1 MSELTADQ
9 VRNRPAF
16 GARAAYPLLLAAVAL
31 LPVIV
36 TLLLVHVGLRA
47 SLFDFVPATDDEMY
61 YWHQVYT
68 FSAVGFEGG
77 YYTYEEHPAAWS
89 VSRFGA
95 HGPVYPLLYGTLGRL
110 VGWERYTVVFFNLG
124 AVSLAVLAFLALA
137 RPRPVQLL
145 WLGLLLATFWPLY
158 WEIVSQMQ
166 EAVHLAIALVLAGV
180 FYRLLRRPGPR
191 PLWVTLGFVAALVL
205 ASLLRPFW
213 ILLLLPYLILTARR
227 PGWPT
232 WLVSAAV
239 SGAAALV
246 VLGIVTYF
254 SAPYPNFI
262 RRLLDAVQVSPLG
275 GARTLAGQVVKHFLR
290 LPTFEAGTPF
300 LDLARLQFLVVLL
313 AVAAAC
319 TVVLWRS
326 RPLRQG
332 WRAALVN
339 HPDLVFSL
347 FVGGSITAV
356 LLAFYIPLGYPGF
369 RMFAPYLL
377 LTALLLVMWRRRE
390 LAGLVLAINL
400 LLAPSFLSGF
410 TQAKLRNFSYDQA
423 QVAAFAAAIGSD
435 LDYDPKSD
443 AWGNTLLLDGQLLCY
458 EVRCDYITAIPA
470 GRGVSVIFFGP
481 RLQEQIKSKYL
492 LLGDSGL
499 EKLRRFLGDRLH
511 IRWLRTTPVGDLY
524 LNEDCACP

>member
-1 MSELTADQ
+1 M
-9 VRNRPAF
+9 P
-16 GARAAYPLLLAAVAL
+16 PLLAAAVFLAPL
-31 LPVIV
+31 LV
-36 TLLLVHVGLRA
+36 TLLLVRVGLRA

-77 YYTYEEHPAAWS
+77 YYTYEEHPAAWPTS
-89 VSRFGA
+89 HYGA

-137 RPRPVQLL
+137 RPRPVQLA

-166 EAVHLAIALVLAGV
+166 EALHLSIALVLAGV

-191 PLWVTLGFVAALVL
+191 PVWVTLSFVAALVL

-213 ILLLLPYLILTARR
+213 ILLLLPYLLLTARR
-227 PGWPT
+227 PGWPS
-232 WLVSAAV
+232 WLASAAA
-239 SGAAALV
+239 SGAAALG
-246 VLGIVTYF
+246 VLGVVTYF

-262 RRLLDAVQVSPLG
+262 RQLLDTALVSPLG
-275 GARTLAGQVVKHFLR
+275 GARTLAAQIVQHFLR
-290 LPTFEAGTPF
+290 LPTLEAGTPF
-300 LDLARLQFLVVLL
+300 LDLARLQFLAVLM
-313 AVAAAC
+313 AVAAVC
-319 TVVLWRS
+319 GVVLWRS
-326 RPLRQG
+326 RPLRLG
-332 WRAALVN
+332 WRAALAHN
-339 HPDLVFSL
+339 PDLFFSL

-356 LLAFYIPLGYPGF
+356 LLALYTPLGYPGF
-369 RMFAPYLL
+369 RMLAPYLL
-377 LTALLLVMWRRRE
+377 LTALLLVMRRRRA

-400 LLAPSFLSGF
+400 LLAPSFVSGF
-410 TQAKLRNFSYDQA
+410 MRAKLRNFSYDQA
-423 QVAAFAAAIGSD
+423 EVAAFAAVIGSD
-435 LDYDPKSD
+435 LDYDPTAD
-443 AWGNTLLLDGQLLCY
+443 AWANTLLLDGQLLCY

-481 RLQEQIKSKYL
+481 RLQQQLKSKYL

-511 IRWLRTTPVGDLY
+511 LRWLRATPVGDLY